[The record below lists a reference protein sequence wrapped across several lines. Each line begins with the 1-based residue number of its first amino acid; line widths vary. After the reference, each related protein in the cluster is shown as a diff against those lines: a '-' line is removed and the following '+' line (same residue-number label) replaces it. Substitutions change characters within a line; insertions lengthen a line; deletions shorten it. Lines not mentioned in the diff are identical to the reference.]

1 MSKPEIKILSVS
13 NVYSR
18 LMHFQKKGDVELGHY
33 HSYDH
38 GTLLSK
44 GKLQVDMLN
53 DHNDDVTSTKIFV
66 APTFIFIDKNKRH
79 RLTAI
84 EDDTLAVC
92 IHALR
97 TIDEEIIDPDFF
109 IEEVELADSHSDVN
123 ESRRTIGEVMLKRGL
138 KYKVLAN

>member
-1 MSKPEIKILSVS
+1 MSQPEIKILSVS
-13 NVYSR
+13 NVYTR
-18 LMHFQKKGDVELGHY
+18 LMHFKQKGDVELGHY

-44 GKLQVDMLN
+44 GKLQVDMLS
-53 DHNDDVTSTKIFV
+53 DHGDVISTKIFA
-66 APTFIFIDKNKRH
+66 APTFIFIDKNKKH